1 MTNLKKMIDWLKKKE
16 DVSPNMCMNVY
27 KFKNHTTCNRIGHDC
42 FYCEFSNILKMLEY
56 LNKEYEPP
64 IELTQLEYNLL
75 KVATKHKEYS
85 VNDRLHVYEYIN
97 ILASAGYFK
106 DVNLALTIKE
116 VLDRAVVKDD

>member
-1 MTNLKKMIDWLKKKE
+1 MKNFERYEAEIKEAIEYNNAISVLAKLMNLKCGVVGLYNAINWLYE
-16 DVSPNMCMNVY
+16 
-27 KFKNHTTCNRIGHDC
+27 
-42 FYCEFSNILKMLEY
+42 
-56 LNKEYEPP
+56 EYEPP
-64 IELTQLEYNLL
+64 IELTQLEYDLL

-116 VLDRAVVKDD
+116 VLDRAVIVDDE

>member
-1 MTNLKKMIDWLKKKE
+1 MTNLEKMIGELKMSE
-16 DVSPNMCMNVY
+16 HWSHQCCRDVY
-27 KFKNHTTCNRIGHDC
+27 KFKNREECQSYSRCDC
-42 FYCEFSNILKMLEY
+42 CEFDITINILEY

-64 IELTQLEYNLL
+64 IELTQLEYDLL

-97 ILASAGYFK
+97 ILASNGYFK

-116 VLDRAVVKDD
+116 VLDRAVIVDDE